1 MYNVFMINHSHLN
14 FFLLYFIRFLSAKED
29 DALAPK
35 ENNNKVQ
42 IYVPTLILLNSVQL
56 SWFRMNTELR
66 DQEYGRNVL
75 NFRRP
80 E

>member
-35 ENNNKVQ
+35 ENNYKVHM
-42 IYVPTLILLNSVQL
+42 YPRSFFLIVYMQL

>member
-29 DALAPK
+29 DALAPE
-35 ENNNKVQ
+35 ENNNKVH

-56 SWFRMNTELR
+56 YCFRMNT
-66 DQEYGRNVL
+66 V
-75 NFRRP
+75 
-80 E
+80 

>member
-56 SWFRMNTELR
+56 SLFRMNTELR

>member
-35 ENNNKVQ
+35 ENNNKVHK
-42 IYVPTLILLNSVQL
+42 YVPTLILLNSVQL
-56 SWFRMNTELR
+56 SLFRMNTELR

-75 NFRRP
+75 NFRQP